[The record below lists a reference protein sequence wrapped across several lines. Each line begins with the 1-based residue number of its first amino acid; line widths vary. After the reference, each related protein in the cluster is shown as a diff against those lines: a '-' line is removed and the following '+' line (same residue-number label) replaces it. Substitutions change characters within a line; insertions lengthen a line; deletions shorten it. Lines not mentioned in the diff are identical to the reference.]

1 MSDRITYHRPRAGLA
16 AVGGT
21 IDSARSRPTHV
32 YEGMVVDVILDHMH
46 EEYSL
51 VDGYNV
57 GAIKVRLNQVTQI
70 IDDDLLD
77 WAFPLDSS
85 IMEYPL
91 IGEKVQIFKFST
103 VFYYTRKVPV
113 GHRVQENAA
122 LNLNSEVR
130 SRGVSDSGEVE
141 SSLDDHKF
149 GKYFKPD
156 SRVRPLK
163 HFEGDTIIQGRMGNT
178 IRFGSSKMDPSSK
191 GLAPNIILRAG
202 QAKDKHKNEASF
214 KTVFGILMEDINND
228 ASSLWMVSD
237 QKVPFEPITLQAG
250 SFYRSIFNPVNVF
263 GGASITLNSDRIVLD
278 SKKSHIMMFSN
289 DEIYLNSFN
298 RTSIDTDESIFLTAN
313 IDINSMASRNINNV
327 ADEDFTAKAGD
338 DILLLARE
346 KVSISA
352 KKIHI
357 GGIQN
362 DAEPLVGGTSLAIFL
377 ARFISVL
384 MGNGIAL
391 PQLPYQVT
399 GSPIPLMIPPP
410 PIPGI
415 ATFAHVITPLGPGQ
429 LNPAIVAGLNLLYLD
444 LVLPNLGQRLPI
456 PLSGGGAVFN
466 SYDNFVALSNQDP
479 QFGIELNKFDKGKQ
493 IETENSEWNL
503 EDKYY
508 EVV

>member
-1 MSDRITYHRPRAGLA
+1 MSDRIVYNKPRAGHLA
-16 AVGGT
+16 VNGT
-21 IDSARSRPTHV
+21 SDIVRGHITNIYQGIV
-32 YEGMVVDVILDHMH
+32 EDVILDHMH
-46 EEYSL
+46 EKYSL

-57 GAIKVRLNQVTQI
+57 GAIKVRILEVSQ
-70 IDDDLLD
+70 LLDEEIND
-77 WAFPLDSS
+77 WAFPMDNTIL
-85 IMEYPL
+85 EYPL
-91 IGEKVQIFKFST
+91 RGELVELHKLSTKF
-103 VFYYTRKVPV
+103 FYTKKIPFA
-113 GHRVQENAA
+113 HRVQENAA
-122 LNLNSEVR
+122 LNLNADL
-130 SRGVSDSGEVE
+130 SRRGGVSDSVEVE
-141 SSLDDHKF
+141 NSPDDHKF
-149 GKYFKPD
+149 GEYFRPD

-178 IRFGSSKMDPSSK
+178 IRFGSSKMVPKSK

-214 KTVFGILMEDINND
+214 KTVFGVLMEDINND

-237 QKVPFEPITLQAG
+237 QNVPLVPITREAG
-250 SFYRSIFNPVNVF
+250 SFYRSILNPVNVF
-263 GGASITLNSDRIVLD
+263 GGASITLNSDRIVLE

-289 DEIYLNSFN
+289 DEIYLNSIK

-313 IDINSMASRNINNV
+313 IDINSMASRNINNI

-338 DILLLARE
+338 DILLLARQ
-346 KVSISA
+346 KASISA
-352 KKIHI
+352 NKIHI

-362 DAEPLVGGTSLAIFL
+362 DAEPMVGGTSLAIFL

-399 GSPIPLMIPPP
+399 GSPVPLMIPPP

-444 LVLPNLGQRLPI
+444 LILPNFGQRI
-456 PLSGGGAVFN
+456 PLPGGGAVFN

-479 QFGIELNKFDKGKQ
+479 QFGIELNSFEKGSQ

>member
-1 MSDRITYHRPRAGLA
+1 MSDRIFRRRPREGLLS
-16 AVGGT
+16 VNGS
-21 IDSARSRPTHV
+21 IDSARSIPTYI
-32 YEGMVVDVILDHMH
+32 YEGLVVDVIVDHLH
-46 EEYSL
+46 KEYSP

-57 GAIKVRLNQVTQI
+57 GAVKVRINQVTQI
-70 IDDDLLD
+70 SDDELLD
-77 WAFPLDSS
+77 WAFPIDSS
-85 IMEYPL
+85 IVEYPV
-91 IGEKVQIFKFST
+91 IGEKVQLYRFSSML
-103 VFYYTRKVPV
+103 VYTRKIPI

-122 LNLNSEVR
+122 LNLNSEVS
-130 SRGVSDSGEVE
+130 SRGGNEAPVE
-141 SSLDDHKF
+141 ATLDDHVF
-149 GKYFKPD
+149 GEYFKPD

-163 HFEGDTIIQGRMGNT
+163 HFEGDTVFQGRMGTT

-191 GLAPNIILRAG
+191 GMAPNIIMRTG
-202 QAKDKHKNEASF
+202 QAKDKHKTEATF
-214 KTVFGILMEDINND
+214 KTAFGLMLEDINND
-228 ASSLWMVSD
+228 AASIWMVSD

-278 SKKSHIMMFSN
+278 SKKNHIMLFSN
-289 DEIYLNSFN
+289 DEIYMNSFN

-313 IDINSMASRNINNV
+313 IDINSMSSRNINNI

-346 KVSISA
+346 KASISA

-362 DAEPLVGGTSLAIFL
+362 DAEPLVGGTSLAIFF
-377 ARFISVL
+377 ARLISVL

-391 PQLPYQVT
+391 PQVPYQTT
-399 GSPIPLMIPPP
+399 GSPVPLMIPPLP
-410 PIPGI
+410 VPGI
-415 ATFAHVITPLGPGQ
+415 ATFSHVITPLGPGQ

-444 LVLPNLGQRLPI
+444 LILPNLGQRI
-456 PLSGGGAVFN
+456 PLQGAGAVFN

-479 QFGIELNKFDKGKQ
+479 TFGIELNKFEKGQQ
-493 IETENSEWNL
+493 IKTENSKWKL

-508 EVV
+508 EVL